1 MFYFVKPFQDV
12 VEHLAGLFKNDFSSY
27 RDILQNLPDL
37 QHIAMAAINRKI
49 RPSDFAK
56 MISGLKKVADKLDRL
71 SENSTE
77 TDQRSRPEPLSRI
90 LAAISKSFKTVKDL
104 TEPLDLDAASKND
117 FQSIFVDPG
126 QFAGISAVKDEIER
140 LVQRLDDHKP
150 EICQSLGVFS
160 FSYASVSG
168 LDYLVEVSPPTKK
181 VPNNWTR

>member
-1 MFYFVKPFQDV
+1 MS
-12 VEHLAGLFKNDFSSY
+12 GLFKNDFSSY

-150 EICQSLGVFS
+150 EICRSLGVFS